1 VRLVRYGSALW
12 YLSLTPSA
20 ARTAV
25 GVRWARGEETLMD
38 VSQKFEGLNRDI
50 EESFGEEI
58 VALRRDI
65 HREPELGFDTEKTA
79 EKVLAALEGLPLEI
93 QPGVAENGIVATLR
107 GEASGPTV
115 GLRADMDALPIHE
128 ETDLPFASEIS
139 GKMHACGHDGH
150 TSMLVGAAR
159 ALSGMRGRLN
169 GTVKF
174 FFQPAEEGG
183 GGGKVMV
190 EAGMADDV
198 SSVFA
203 LHLWPGLP
211 FGTAATKAGPIMA
224 AADAFEM
231 EIEGSGGHGAMPHL
245 TADAIVIAAQVVT
258 ALQTVVSREVDP
270 VEPAVLTVGEIGAG
284 SAFNIIPQTAC
295 IAGTVRTLNADLRE
309 KLPERIERLARGVAR
324 GMRGDAELD
333 YSFSYP
339 VTMNDEGAASLAL
352 GVIGEL
358 FGEEH
363 TLELPN
369 PSMGA
374 EDFAYFLE
382 KIPGAFI
389 WLGVG
394 DVSGLHTSRFAFDEE
409 ILPRGSALLA
419 ALALESL
426 SG

>member
-1 VRLVRYGSALW
+1 MSVA
-12 YLSLTPSA
+12 
-20 ARTAV
+20 
-25 GVRWARGEETLMD
+25 
-38 VSQKFEGLNRDI
+38 QKFGGLK
-50 EESFGEEI
+50 EEVRENFAEKI

-65 HREPELGFDTEKTA
+65 HREPELAFDTKKTA
-79 EKVLAALEGLPLEI
+79 EKVLGALDGLPLDI
-93 QPGVAENGIVATLR
+93 HTGVAENGIVATLR
-107 GEASGPTV
+107 GEGDGPTV
-115 GLRADMDALPIHE
+115 GLRADMDALPIQE
-128 ETDLPFASEIS
+128 ETGLPFASEID

-150 TSMLVGAAR
+150 TSMLVGAAH
-159 ALSGMRGRLN
+159 ALSGMRDRLD

-190 EAGMADDV
+190 EEGVADDV
-198 SSVFA
+198 SSIFA

-211 FGTAATKAGPIMA
+211 FGTAGTKAGPIMA

-231 EIEGSGGHGAMPHL
+231 TVRGNGGHGAFPHL
-245 TADAIVIAAQVVT
+245 AADAIAMAAQIVT

-284 SAFNIIPQTAC
+284 SAFNIIPETARLG
-295 IAGTVRTLNADLRE
+295 GTVRTLNADLRRQM
-309 KLPERIERLARGVAR
+309 PERIEQLARGVAR

-333 YSFSYP
+333 YQFSYP
-339 VTMNDEGAASLAL
+339 VTMNDEGAAQHAL
-352 GVIGEL
+352 GVISGL
-358 FGEEH
+358 FGEENA
-363 TLELPN
+363 LELPN

-374 EDFAYFLE
+374 EDFAFFLE

-394 DVSGLHTSRFAFDEE
+394 EDVSFLHTPTFAFDEE
-409 ILPRGSALLA
+409 ILPLGSALLT

>member
-1 VRLVRYGSALW
+1 MSVA
-12 YLSLTPSA
+12 
-20 ARTAV
+20 
-25 GVRWARGEETLMD
+25 
-38 VSQKFEGLNRDI
+38 QKFNDLKEEVREG
-50 EESFGEEI
+50 FGERI

-65 HREPELGFDTEKTA
+65 HREPELGFGTKKTA
-79 EKVLAALEGLPLEI
+79 EKVLSALEGLPLDV
-93 QPGVAENGIVATLR
+93 QTGVAENGIVATLR
-107 GEASGPTV
+107 GEGDGPTV

-128 ETDLPFASEIS
+128 ETGLPFASEIE

-150 TSMLVGAAR
+150 TSMLVGAAH
-159 ALSGMRGRLN
+159 ALSGMRERFN

-190 EAGMADDV
+190 EAGVADDV
-198 SSVFA
+198 AAVFA
-203 LHLWPGLP
+203 LHLWPGFPL
-211 FGTAATKAGPIMA
+211 GTAATKAGPIMA

-231 EIEGSGGHGAMPHL
+231 TIRGSGGHGAFPHL
-245 TADAIVIAAQVVT
+245 TADAITMAAQIVT

-270 VEPAVLTVGEIGAG
+270 VEPAVVTVGEIGAG
-284 SAFNIIPQTAC
+284 SAFNIIPEKARLG
-295 IAGTVRTLNADLRE
+295 GTVRTLNEDLRRMM
-309 KLPERIERLARGVAR
+309 PERIERIARSVAQ

-333 YSFSYP
+333 YEFSYP
-339 VTMNDEGAASLAL
+339 VTMNEEGAARTAL
-352 GVIGEL
+352 GVIRGL

-363 TLELPN
+363 TLELAN

-374 EDFAYFLE
+374 EDFAFFLE

-394 DVSGLHTSRFAFDEE
+394 EEVSFLHTPTFAFDEE
-409 ILPRGSALLA
+409 ILPQGSALLT

-426 SG
+426 SE

>member
-1 VRLVRYGSALW
+1 MSVVQRFDGLKEEVREG
-12 YLSLTPSA
+12 
-20 ARTAV
+20 V
-25 GVRWARGEETLMD
+25 GER
-38 VSQKFEGLNRDI
+38 
-50 EESFGEEI
+50 I

-79 EKVLAALEGLPLEI
+79 GKVLAALDGLPLDI
-93 QPGVAENGIVATLR
+93 RTGVAENGIVATLK
-107 GEASGPTV
+107 GDGAGQTV
-115 GLRADMDALPIHE
+115 GLRADMDALPILE
-128 ETDLPFASEIS
+128 ETGLPFASEVD

-150 TSMLVGAAR
+150 TSMLVGAAH
-159 ALSGMRGRLN
+159 ALSGMRDRLN

-190 EAGMADDV
+190 EEGVADEV
-198 SSVFA
+198 ASIFA

-211 FGTAATKAGPIMA
+211 FGKAATKGGPNIA

-231 EIEGSGGHGAMPHL
+231 TVRGAGGHGAMPHL
-245 TADAIVIAAQVVT
+245 TADAITMAAQIVT

-284 SAFNIIPQTAC
+284 TAFNIIPETARLG
-295 IAGTVRTLNADLRE
+295 GTVRTLNEDLRRRM
-309 KLPERIERLARGVAR
+309 PDRIELIARGVAQ
-324 GMRGDAELD
+324 GMRGDAEID
-333 YSFSYP
+333 YEFSYP
-339 VTMNDEGAASLAL
+339 VTMNDEGAANRAL
-352 GVIGEL
+352 GVIGDL
-358 FGEEH
+358 FGEENK
-363 TLELPN
+363 LELPN
-369 PSMGA
+369 PSMGG
-374 EDFAYFLE
+374 EDFAFFLQ

-394 DVSGLHTSRFAFDEE
+394 QDAPGLHTPTFAFDEE
-409 ILPRGSALLA
+409 ILPLGSALLT

>member
-1 VRLVRYGSALW
+1 
-12 YLSLTPSA
+12 
-20 ARTAV
+20 
-25 GVRWARGEETLMD
+25 
-38 VSQKFEGLNRDI
+38 VSVVQKFNGLKEEIREG
-50 EESFGEEI
+50 FGEKI

-65 HREPELGFDTEKTA
+65 HREPELGFDTKKTA
-79 EKVLAALEGLPLEI
+79 EKVLSALDGLPLEI
-93 QPGVAENGIVATLR
+93 QTGVAENGIVATLR
-107 GEASGPTV
+107 GKDDGPTV

-128 ETDLPFASEIS
+128 ETGLPFASEIE

-150 TSMLVGAAR
+150 TSMLVGAAH
-159 ALSGMRGRLN
+159 ALCGMRERLN

-190 EAGMADDV
+190 DEGVADDV
-198 SSVFA
+198 VCVYA

-231 EIEGSGGHGAMPHL
+231 TVRGTGGHGAFPHQ
-245 TADAIVIAAQVVT
+245 TADAIAIAAQIVT
-258 ALQTVVSREVDP
+258 ALQTLVSREVDP

-284 SAFNIIPQTAC
+284 SAFNIIPETARLG
-295 IAGTVRTLNADLRE
+295 GTVRTFNEDLRRRM
-309 KLPERIERLARGVAR
+309 PERIEQLARGVAQ

-339 VTMNDEGAASLAL
+339 VTMNDEGAAQHAL
-352 GVIGEL
+352 TAIRDL
-358 FGEEH
+358 FGEENA
-363 TLELPN
+363 LELAN
-369 PSMGA
+369 PAMGG
-374 EDFAYFLE
+374 EDFAFFLE

-394 DVSGLHTSRFAFDEE
+394 EDVSYLHTPTFAFDEE
-409 ILPRGSALLA
+409 ILPRGAALLT

-426 SG
+426 SE

>member
-1 VRLVRYGSALW
+1 MSVA
-12 YLSLTPSA
+12 
-20 ARTAV
+20 
-25 GVRWARGEETLMD
+25 
-38 VSQKFEGLNRDI
+38 QKFDGLKEEIHEGL
-50 EESFGEEI
+50 GEKI
-58 VALRRDI
+58 IALRRDI

-79 EKVLAALEGLPLEI
+79 GKVLAALDGLPLEI
-93 QPGVAENGIVATLR
+93 QTGVAENGIVAALK
-107 GEASGPTV
+107 GEGDGTTV

-128 ETDLPFASEIS
+128 DTGLPFASETD

-150 TSMLVGAAR
+150 TSMLVGAAH
-159 ALSGMRGRLN
+159 ALSGMRERLN

-174 FFQPAEEGG
+174 IFQPAEEGG

-190 EAGMADDV
+190 EEGVADDV
-198 SSVFA
+198 SSIFA

-211 FGTAATKAGPIMA
+211 FGKAATKAGPIMA

-231 EIEGSGGHGAMPHL
+231 TVRGVGGHGAMPHL
-245 TADAIVIAAQVVT
+245 TADAIAMAAQIVT

-284 SAFNIIPQTAC
+284 TAFNIIPERARLG
-295 IAGTVRTLNADLRE
+295 GTVRTLNEDLRRAM
-309 KLPERIERLARGVAR
+309 PERIERLARGVAQ

-333 YSFSYP
+333 YEFSYP
-339 VTMNDEGAASLAL
+339 VTMNDEEAAKRAL
-352 GVIGEL
+352 GVIGDL
-358 FGEEH
+358 FGEENA
-363 TLELPN
+363 LELPN

-382 KIPGAFI
+382 KMPGAFI

-394 DVSGLHTSRFAFDEE
+394 EDVSGLHTPTFAFDEE
-409 ILPRGSALLA
+409 ILPLGSALLT

-426 SG
+426 S